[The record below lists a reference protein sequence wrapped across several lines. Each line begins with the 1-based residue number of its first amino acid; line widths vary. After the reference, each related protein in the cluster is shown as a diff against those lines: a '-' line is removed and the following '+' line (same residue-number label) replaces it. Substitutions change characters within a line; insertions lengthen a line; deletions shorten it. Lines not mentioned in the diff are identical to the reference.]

1 MQGSMRVFLVACLAA
16 FGAGCTS
23 DAQSSSP
30 SPATTMV
37 DIESIFPGAREV
49 GEVLGLEVEPM
60 GIRGDMGQY
69 WEGTEFAPGALV
81 SAQLQYYRWP
91 VGGTAEDSDDAFAG
105 VSVEIDRFRSA
116 DDAARY
122 GGDIASSSTGP
133 LAEFPTELLADLVA
147 TGTWTSDE
155 GFGGSTIVAQAGPMV
170 VVVTAARTGATEM
183 ETATEAVTKLVLD
196 RLSGERS
203 SGP

>member
-1 MQGSMRVFLVACLAA
+1 MRGLMRVSLVACLAV

-23 DAQSSSP
+23 DAQSPSP
-30 SPATTMV
+30 SPTTTLA
-37 DIESIFPGAREV
+37 DFESIFPSAGEV
-49 GEVLGLEVEPM
+49 GEVLGLEVEAM

-81 SAQLQYYRWP
+81 STQLQHYRRP
-91 VGGTAEDSDDAFAG
+91 AGGTAEDSDDAFAG

-122 GGDIASSSTGP
+122 GGEIASSITEP
-133 LAEFPTELLADLVA
+133 LADFPTELSADLVA
-147 TGTWTSDE
+147 TGTWASDE
-155 GFGGSTIVAQAGPMV
+155 GFGGSTIVARTGPIV
-170 VVVTAARTGATEM
+170 VIVTAARTGATEM

-196 RLSGERS
+196 RLSGE
-203 SGP
+203 